1 MSTKNRSRS
10 HALVLGASMGG
21 LLAARVLSEHFA
33 QVTILERDTVTAEPQ
48 SRKGQPQTR
57 HLHGLLASGLDT
69 LTHYFPDLQD
79 ALVQNGAMVVD
90 MAESMHWHSY
100 GGFRK
105 RFHMGLN
112 AATMSRPLLESLVR
126 QRTLA
131 RPNISL
137 RDNTAVKSLVT
148 TPDRVRVI
156 GVAVESRGGS
166 TPRQAQESAHTE
178 TISADLVVDATGR
191 GSRTSQWLADLGYTA
206 PAESEVRID
215 VGYATRLYRRD
226 PNDPNGRDWLLSTPE
241 APAESRFGGIFPIEG
256 DRWILSIGGWAG
268 DHAPTDEEG
277 FNAFVRSLPNPDI
290 YRIVSTSEPI
300 SEIISHK
307 FPASLRRHY
316 EQLERFPQS
325 YLVLGDAISSFNP
338 TYGQGMSSA
347 ILQAAALDSILANRA
362 IAPELL
368 ARTFFKAA
376 AKVVDVPWQLCV
388 GEDFRFPQT
397 TGPKPAGVDLINRYV
412 AAVHRATRF
421 DEEVG
426 RAFLKVMNLLEPPT
440 SLMTPRLMWR
450 VWKANRRGAAGPAD
464 PAAPQTGRSLAS
476 A

>member
-1 MSTKNRSRS
+1 MTTQNAARS
-10 HALVLGASMGG
+10 HALVLGGSMAG
-21 LLAARVLSEHFA
+21 LLVARVLSEHFR
-33 QVTILERDTVTAEPQ
+33 QVTIVERDPVSDRPE

-57 HLHGLLASGLDT
+57 HLHGLLASGLNT
-69 LTHYFPDLQD
+69 LTHYYPDLQE
-79 ALVQNGAMVVD
+79 ALVQNGAMVAD

-105 RFHMGLN
+105 SFHLGLN

-131 RPNISL
+131 RSNITL
-137 RDNTAVKSLVT
+137 RDNTAVRGLLTSD
-148 TPDRVRVI
+148 DRQRVI
-156 GVAVESRGGS
+156 GVEVENRSGS
-166 TPRQAQESAHTE
+166 TAGEKL
-178 TISADLVVDATGR
+178 SADLVVDATGR
-191 GSRTSQWLADLGYTA
+191 GSRTPQWLTEMGYAA
-206 PAESEVRID
+206 PPESEVKVD

-226 PNDPNGRDWLLSTPE
+226 VNDPNSSSWLLSTPE
-241 APAESRFGGIFPIEG
+241 APKESRFGGIFPIEG
-256 DRWILSIGGWAG
+256 DRWILSVGGWAG
-268 DHAPTDEEG
+268 DYAPTDEAG
-277 FNAFVRSLPNPDI
+277 FNEFVRTLPNPDI

-300 SEIISHK
+300 SDIIPHK

-316 EQLERFPQS
+316 EKLERFPAG

-347 ILQAAALDSILANRA
+347 ILQAKALDGILADRA
-362 IAPELL
+362 IGAEKL
-368 ARTFFKAA
+368 AGVFFKAA
-376 AKVVDVPWQLCV
+376 AKVVDIPWQLSV

-397 TGPKPAGVDLINRYV
+397 TGPKPAGVDLLNRYV

-426 RAFLKVMNLLEPPT
+426 RAFLKVMNLVEPPT
-440 SLMTPRLMWR
+440 SLMTPGMMWR
-450 VWKANRRGAAGPAD
+450 VWRVNRANRQISGPSQPQRQGA
-464 PAAPQTGRSLAS
+464 TAS